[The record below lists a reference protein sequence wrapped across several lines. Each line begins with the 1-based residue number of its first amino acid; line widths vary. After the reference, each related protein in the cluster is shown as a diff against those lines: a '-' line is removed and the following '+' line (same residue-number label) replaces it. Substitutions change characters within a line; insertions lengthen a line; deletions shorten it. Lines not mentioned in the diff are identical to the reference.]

1 MFRVFSKLLDVKIF
15 KMFLVSSSHMPKE
28 STVTRNSEAKITEV
42 GASGVHPRS
51 SLGPSL
57 GLLSSIRVFPTLD
70 SPRWCRCTFNI
81 GATWN

>member
-1 MFRVFSKLLDVKIF
+1 MFRVFSELLDVKICQI
-15 KMFLVSSSHMPKE
+15 FLVSSSDMPKE
-28 STVTRNSEAKITEV
+28 STITGNSEAKITEA

-70 SPRWCRCTFNI
+70 SPRWCTFNI